1 MAEFDYDLFV
11 IGGGSGGVRAARV
24 AAGETGAKV
33 ALAEESRYGG
43 TCVIRGCVPKKLM
56 VFASEYADICTDAG
70 GYGWEVTRGDFDWT
84 KFSGKLNEE
93 LDRLEGVYRKLLAG
107 SNVETFDARATVKDA
122 HTVQLSTGEVKT
134 AKHILIAVGGRPVR
148 PETKNAN
155 LGMVSD
161 DIFHLEKLPKSIL
174 IIGGGYIACEFACI
188 LHGLGV
194 EVTQYYRGAQI
205 LRGFDDEARGLIAD
219 QMTER
224 GIDLHLGADI
234 VEMRCATPEEIE
246 GADDAGM
253 GAPVHSTPG
262 AIGDSGLSG
271 QAEEQTE
278 QKGPI
283 FVKATNGK
291 TKVFDAVLFATGRK
305 PNTDGLGLEEIGV
318 KLGRKG
324 EVVVDEYS
332 QTAVPSIYAIGD
344 VTDRVNL
351 TPVAIREGMAF
362 VETVFKGNPTP
373 VDHDLIPSA
382 VFTQPEMGTV
392 GLSEEA
398 SRDKEESEV
407 YSTSFRPMQ
416 SAFVGKPD
424 RVLMKLIV
432 SKETRKVLGCH
443 IVAPNAGEMIQLAG
457 IAIKM
462 GATKED
468 FDRTV
473 AVHPTMSEEIVT
485 MRNPVRTA

>member
-107 SNVETFDARATVKDA
+107 SNVDTFDARATVKDA

-134 AKHILIAVGGRPVR
+134 AKHILVAVGGRPVR

-234 VEMRCATPEEIE
+234 VEMRCATPEEIA

-291 TKVFDAVLFATGRK
+291 TKVFDTVLFATGRK
-305 PNTDGLGLEEIGV
+305 PNTDGLGLEEVGV

-332 QTAVPSIYAIGD
+332 QTSVPSIYAIGD

-373 VDHDLIPSA
+373 VDHELIPSA

-398 SRDKEESEV
+398 AREQEEIEV